1 MNKPSSRTADAGD
14 PAPATEAGREDQA
27 APEAAQQKPDH
38 APLAVIRR
46 SGQGWRVDDEE
57 LPDLISAIV
66 LADLL
71 APELRG
77 ARQPAG
83 SSPAPAAGRSPE
95 PAAAGSPEP
104 AADCSPSPPAGGSP
118 RPSDSPGA
126 GRFPSP
132 AAGDGQGAAAG
143 NAAAEAARLRGTVAQ
158 LEHALATR
166 VRVEQAIGI
175 VSERRRVPA
184 REAFELLRTVA
195 RTDGLRLAELAA
207 RVVDSTVNPL
217 LPLPEELARPPRLP
231 RARGRSPRHIRA
243 SE

>member
-1 MNKPSSRTADAGD
+1 V
-14 PAPATEAGREDQA
+14 TEAGREDQA
-27 APEAAQQKPDH
+27 APEAVSQKPDH

-77 ARQPAG
+77 A
-83 SSPAPAAGRSPE
+83 
-95 PAAAGSPEP
+95 PAAADGSPV
-104 AADCSPSPPAGGSP
+104 AADGSRVLAADGSPSPPADRSP
-118 RPSDSPGA
+118 RVGDSLGA
-126 GRFPSP
+126 DRSP
-132 AAGDGQGAAAG
+132 LLAEGDGQSTAPDD
-143 NAAAEAARLRGTVAQ
+143 AAAEAARLRVTIAQ

-184 REAFELLRTVA
+184 RQAFELLRTAA
-195 RTDGLRLAELAA
+195 RADGIRLAELAA
-207 RVVDSTVNPL
+207 RVVDSAVNPL
-217 LPLPEELARPPRLP
+217 LSLPEELARPLRLP
-231 RARGRSPRHIRA
+231 RARGRSPRHMRV
-243 SE
+243 SD